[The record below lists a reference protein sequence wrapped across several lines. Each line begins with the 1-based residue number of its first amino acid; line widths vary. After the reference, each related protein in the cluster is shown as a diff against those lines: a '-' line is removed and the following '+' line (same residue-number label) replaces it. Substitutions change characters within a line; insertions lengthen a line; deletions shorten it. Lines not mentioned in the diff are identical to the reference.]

1 MRVPRRVGCFVLFYR
16 DEAKLF
22 PLFGDLV
29 L

>member
-1 MRVPRRVGCFVLFYR
+1 MRVPQRVGCFVLFYR

-22 PLFGDLV
+22 PLFCVLV